1 MEVTGRFA
9 ALIEA
14 VRTNLWLWPVIMI
27 ALALGLA
34 QTTILIDRGAWLGP
48 QLRSLLPEFAV
59 DRVEWL
65 YGGGTDGARDV
76 LATIAASMIA
86 IAATVFSITIVA
98 LSLASNQFG
107 PRLLRVFMA
116 DRGTQLALSTFIA
129 TFAYCLVILG
139 VVDGNDA
146 RQFVPTLSVSVALV
160 LGLTNV
166 LVLVYFIHHV
176 AISIQAP
183 HVINAVGAE
192 LDQAIERT
200 FSDCE
205 ESLDDGVDDG
215 DGGTARSEWDIRPDI
230 AVMSGSSGY
239 VQAVDLD
246 GLLECAVANDAF
258 VEVLRRG
265 GDHVL
270 EGSALALVSSA
281 AGTGD
286 DTVQAV
292 RGCFA
297 IGHLRT
303 PLQDVS
309 YLIDQLL
316 QVALRALSSG
326 INDPMTAEACIDRL
340 GESLSKA
347 LRADAPDRFRVDDA
361 GIVRLRIPT
370 DDFGSLLGA
379 AFDPIRANGLGQLRI
394 ATRLLMTLADLNALA
409 IRADHVEAIHMQAD
423 RIWRDA
429 QRIFR
434 DEQDLQTLRR
444 YLHTA

>member
-1 MEVTGRFA
+1 MRSRWDWHET
-9 ALIEA
+9 
-14 VRTNLWLWPVIMI
+14 TLW
-27 ALALGLA
+27 
-34 QTTILIDRGAWLGP
+34 IDQGGWLGP
-48 QLRSLLPEFAV
+48 QLRTLLPEFAV
-59 DRVEWL
+59 GRVEWL
-65 YGGGTDGARDV
+65 YGGGADGARDV

-139 VVDGNDA
+139 VVDGHDA
-146 RQFVPTLSVSVALV
+146 RQFVPTLSVSVALL

-166 LVLVYFIHHV
+166 LILVYFIHNV

-183 HVINAVGAE
+183 HVINAAGAE
-192 LDQAIERT
+192 LDRAIERN
-200 FSDCE
+200 FSARE
-205 ESLDDGVDDG
+205 ESRDDGVDDANE
-215 DGGTARSEWDIRPDI
+215 GTARSEWDIRPDI
-230 AVMSGSSGY
+230 AVTSGSSGY
-239 VQAVDLD
+239 VQAVDFD
-246 GLLECAVANDAF
+246 GLLECAVANGAF
-258 VEVLRRG
+258 VEVLRLG

-270 EGSALALVSSA
+270 EGSSLALVSSGA
-281 AGTGD
+281 STGD

-303 PLQDVS
+303 PLQDIS

-340 GESLSKA
+340 GESLSTA

-361 GIVRLRIPT
+361 GIVRLQVPT
-370 DDFGSLLGA
+370 DDFGSLLAA
-379 AFDPIRANGLGQLRI
+379 AFDPIRAHGVAQLRI
-394 ATRLLMTLADLNALA
+394 ASRLLMTLADLNALA
-409 IRADHVEAIHMQAD
+409 VRADHVEAINMQAA

-429 QRIFR
+429 QRTFR
-434 DEQDLQTLRR
+434 DEQDLQSLRR
-444 YLHTA
+444 YLHIA